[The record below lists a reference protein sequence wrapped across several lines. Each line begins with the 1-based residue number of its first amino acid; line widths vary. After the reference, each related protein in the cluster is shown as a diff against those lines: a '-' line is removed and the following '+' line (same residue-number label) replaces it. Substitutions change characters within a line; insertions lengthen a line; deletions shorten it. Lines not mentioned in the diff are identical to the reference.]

1 MTAGVS
7 MYRSILRRLAKLER
21 AGEAELSFRT
31 PVSHAVDVA
40 RRAEVTQATT
50 SNHHVDALRATLP
63 WLEGQE
69 DGGGRGTF
77 SVSRMRAIARDMFKN
92 SAEEG
97 SASKALDAYIVLIQ
111 QSRLQVCS
119 TTVFHEPT
127 STRFEAWS
135 SPIEDPFG
143 GTGADKEH
151 HHFAY
156 RVRITNEGK
165 KTVQILGRNLS
176 AENASGESELSIPG
190 YHPIYHGTPRLPL
203 TPVISPGHVF
213 DFASNT
219 AISSPTGYCRI
230 SFAVEATGKEE
241 GGRQQRQRQPEATE
255 AGRRPKAFD
264 DVKNM
269 VTAMS
274 AEMKSNPE
282 VLEKV
287 NEIMAGVPKEDL
299 AAMVKM
305 MGLPEGAGVTPDMM
319 PDLIKSAAETM
330 ARMDAQEVEELT
342 EAALENEERLA
353 DLVNL
358 AEILPQTM
366 KALRHEQMD
375 VATLPDSH
383 SECSTSGIRV
393 KVKSRFL
400 PNRSSPAVGQFFF
413 TYDVSIS
420 NESEDKVVQ
429 VRDRHWIIRDSDG
442 NANEVKGEGVVGE
455 QPILRPGESFNYR

>member
-1 MTAGVS
+1 

-40 RRAEVTQATT
+40 RRAEVTPATT
-50 SNHHVDALRATLP
+50 SNHNVDALRATLP

-119 TTVFHEPT
+119 TAVFHEPT

-219 AISSPTGYCRI
+219 AISRLSPMPV
-230 SFAVEATGKEE
+230 A
-241 GGRQQRQRQPEATE
+241 RQRIFCT
-255 AGRRPKAFD
+255 R
-264 DVKNM
+264 
-269 VTAMS
+269 
-274 AEMKSNPE
+274 
-282 VLEKV
+282 
-287 NEIMAGVPKEDL
+287 
-299 AAMVKM
+299 
-305 MGLPEGAGVTPDMM
+305 
-319 PDLIKSAAETM
+319 
-330 ARMDAQEVEELT
+330 
-342 EAALENEERLA
+342 
-353 DLVNL
+353 
-358 AEILPQTM
+358 
-366 KALRHEQMD
+366 
-375 VATLPDSH
+375 
-383 SECSTSGIRV
+383 
-393 KVKSRFL
+393 L
-400 PNRSSPAVGQFFF
+400 PN
-413 TYDVSIS
+413 
-420 NESEDKVVQ
+420 
-429 VRDRHWIIRDSDG
+429 
-442 NANEVKGEGVVGE
+442 
-455 QPILRPGESFNYR
+455 